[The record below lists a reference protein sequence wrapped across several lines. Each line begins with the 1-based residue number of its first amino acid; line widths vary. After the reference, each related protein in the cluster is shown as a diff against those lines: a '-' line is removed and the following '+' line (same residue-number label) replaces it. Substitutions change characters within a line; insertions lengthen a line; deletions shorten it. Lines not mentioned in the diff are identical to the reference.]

1 MVPFELPPGAERKRL
16 GTSHVCAVSKTQTQ
30 KYTLLC
36 VGPEEESSF
45 FLVQRSCTSL
55 SVLTS
60 VSVQKAQPSKE
71 TPKRRSCKK
80 EVRRRL
86 RSAVA
91 VPRAHLAQQ
100 KAAKGPKRKTDIWR
114 PPAEQLFFLACARN
128 RWTASMPGHVEILS
142 MKFRPGDRGEG
153 TWSPGVEKKG
163 TIRC

>member
-1 MVPFELPPGAERKRL
+1 MTEAPSGPIRTAARRGEEK
-16 GTSHVCAVSKTQTQ
+16 
-30 KYTLLC
+30 
-36 VGPEEESSF
+36 VGHKSCLRGIENPDTKIYAPLRRAGGGIVF

-114 PPAEQLFFLACARN
+114 PPAEQLFFLRVRVIAGQQVCQVMLKSYR
-128 RWTASMPGHVEILS
+128 
-142 MKFRPGDRGEG
+142 
-153 TWSPGVEKKG
+153 
-163 TIRC
+163 